1 MRGGSFRHDVKHS
14 TFPEYDQWHF
24 AQIRV
29 AYFAARRYALFIL
42 SGSKM
47 KGLPMSPPPRKT
59 ILLMLWTTHQHPM
72 RAARGAH
79 RLLQEQGRF
88 DSLLMR
94 ADSDGLEQVLSAQ
107 DRSFAGVIGFLP
119 TEKSE
124 RAVVSHGLP
133 AVNVSAR
140 LPEQGRPIPRVIPDN
155 YAVGQLAAEHFIHL
169 GFKHLAYTGVSTWYS
184 RQRGGGFVERLRAD
198 GLTPVCA
205 EKLRGEEI
213 ARWLESL
220 PRPLAVL
227 AGTDFEALRV
237 VHAARSLALRVPED
251 VAVIGVDNTEL
262 VCELADVPLSSVDT
276 AGEEVGHR
284 AAELLTAMIDGA
296 SPPEESILVPPLRL
310 VTRESTATIA
320 VKDPLLE
327 RALCHIREHAC
338 DPIDVSDVV
347 EITGIPRRT
356 LERQTRSH
364 LGHSPHQE
372 IRRVQ
377 FARAKQLLAQTRLP
391 TREVSR
397 RCGFGDVRSFLRA
410 FGREFGCTP
419 TEFRERSG

>member
-1 MRGGSFRHDVKHS
+1 MTPS
-14 TFPEYDQWHF
+14 
-24 AQIRV
+24 
-29 AYFAARRYALFIL
+29 
-42 SGSKM
+42 
-47 KGLPMSPPPRKT
+47 PRKT

-94 ADSDGLEQVLSAQ
+94 ADPDGLAKVLGAR

-124 RAVVSHGLP
+124 QLVLDHNIP

-140 LPEQGRPIPRVIPDN
+140 LPEQGRPVPRIIPDN
-155 YAVGQLAAEHFIHL
+155 YAVGQLAAEHLIHL

-184 RQRGGGFVERLRAD
+184 RQRKAGFVE
-198 GLTPVCA
+198 GLQAEGLAPVCA

-220 PRPLAVL
+220 PRPMGVL

-262 VCELADVPLSSVDT
+262 VCDLADVPLSSVDT
-276 AGEEVGHR
+276 AGEEVGYR
-284 AAELLTAMIDGA
+284 AAELLTRMIDGA
-296 SPPEESILVPPLRL
+296 EAPGESILIPPSRL
-310 VTRESTATIA
+310 VARASSATVGID
-320 VKDPLLE
+320 DPLLQ
-327 RALCHIREHAC
+327 RAVHYIRDHAC
-338 DPIDVSDVV
+338 DPIDVAAVV
-347 EITGIPRRT
+347 EATGIPRRT
-356 LERQTRSH
+356 LERQMRSL

-377 FARAKQLLAQTRLP
+377 FARAEILLCETRL
-391 TREVSR
+391 TLDGIAD
-397 RCGFGDVRSFLRA
+397 RCGFADVRHFLRS
-410 FGREFGCTP
+410 FRQSYGQTP
-419 TEFRERSG
+419 SEFRARQGG